1 MLRRVHGDLIGR
13 VIDRR
18 YRLIARLGAGD
29 MAEVFLA
36 RHVLIERLSAVK
48 VFREP
53 IEARVR
59 DRFLREA
66 RAANRVN
73 HPNVVEILDYGEED
87 GLVYLVQEY
96 VPGES
101 LAKLLEAEL
110 GQGIG
115 WARAA
120 SIGLALASAL
130 GRAHQMKVVH
140 RDLKPSNVIV
150 MPRREGGD
158 TVKLTDFG
166 MAKLLDVAATTS
178 TGPSLASS
186 PYAAPEVAVLGSFDA
201 RSDLFSL
208 GVVIYEAITG
218 TLPFARPWGT
228 TATPLSVALPAPLVT
243 EHVPE
248 VPAFVAEVIATL
260 LAPEPDDR
268 PRDGFEAHDLLARA
282 LEGSPPARAA
292 RSVAPIAWEPGST
305 GAPPRLTTVPYDR
318 ICGICE
324 RALAALDRHARG
336 VVPSPGAIERV
347 EHARKVV
354 GLVRGLSALVSEDRA
369 SLEDFVAS
377 SHALRD
383 QLGARFD
390 AVAREQS
397 RALGWAGTLSERSYE
412 VRERRSLGAD
422 PVPLLEAMVWE
433 QAALENEEDLL
444 RDRARELSLRM
455 RDLEAELGELGE
467 RTQQE
472 SLVLTARLEGRV
484 AALRSLALEAWQALD
499 LAAHAIGLDLGA
511 AGATSDQAG
520 M

>member
-1 MLRRVHGDLIGR
+1 MHGDLIGR

-53 IEARVR
+53 IEPRVR

-101 LAKLLEAEL
+101 LAKLLELEL

-115 WARAA
+115 WTRAA
-120 SIGLALASAL
+120 TIGLELASAL

-158 TVKLTDFG
+158 VVKLTDFG

-178 TGPSLASS
+178 TGPSLSSS

-208 GVVIYEAITG
+208 GVVIYEAISG
-218 TLPFARPWGT
+218 TLPFARPWAT
-228 TATPLSVALPAPLVT
+228 TATPLSAAAPAPLVS
-243 EHVPE
+243 ERVPE

-268 PRDGFEAHDLLARA
+268 PRDGYEAYDLLARA
-282 LEGSPPARAA
+282 LEGSPPLLRG
-292 RSVAPIAWEPGST
+292 RSVAPVSLEASAST
-305 GAPPRLTTVPYDR
+305 PPRLTTVPYDR

-324 RALAALDRHARG
+324 RALAGLEHHARRS
-336 VVPSPGAIERV
+336 VPSPGAIERI
-347 EHARKVV
+347 EHARRVV
-354 GLVRGLSALVSEDRA
+354 GLVRGLSALVSEDGA
-369 SLEDFVAS
+369 ALEDFVAA
-377 SHALRD
+377 SHAMRD
-383 QLGARFD
+383 RLGARFD
-390 AVAREQS
+390 EVAREQS

-444 RDRARELSLRM
+444 RDRARELSLGM
-455 RDLEAELGELGE
+455 RELERELTELAE
-467 RTQQE
+467 RTEQE
-472 SLVLTARLEGRV
+472 SQVLTARLEGRV
-484 AALRSLALEAWQALD
+484 AALRSVALEAWQALELAAEAVGLAD
-499 LAAHAIGLDLGA
+499 LAAVGPVIEP
-511 AGATSDQAG
+511 DQV
-520 M
+520 